1 MQVHELAALRLDR
14 QCHTE
19 RQKQRRCPGTSSDN
33 NAVRR
38 NRCIA
43 QPDTGDT
50 IAVANQFGVAL
61 DRAGAEALHRTQQ
74 SRRHASSVDASA
86 IRNMQAR
93 KIGTKRRKQ
102 RPGLAR

>member
-1 MQVHELAALRLDR
+1 MQVHDLAALRLDR

-19 RQKQRRCPGTSSDN
+19 RRKQRRCPGAGSDN
-33 NAVRR
+33 HTVRR

-61 DRAGAEALHRTQQ
+61 DRAGAKALRGTQQ

-86 IRNMQAR
+86 IRDMQAR
-93 KIGTKRRKQ
+93 KIGTQRRKQ